1 MNHTSEDHEWA
12 KRARAGEREY
22 QDRYFFFDTYD
33 IPALYE
39 QTCPQVF
46 PTTAP
51 GNFTWLDDIKKHV
64 MTTFYSV
71 SVGSELP
78 QSYCTDEMIFNML
91 YLANQGVDIVRL
103 DAVPYIWKQLG
114 TNCRNLPQVHT
125 IVRMMRMICEIVCP
139 GVLLLGEVVMA
150 PEKVVPYF
158 GTVDKPECHLLYNVT
173 TMASTWHTVA
183 TRDVSL
189 LRRQLDI
196 VPDFPETMYSRIICA
211 ATTISA
217 GDWTMISC
225 GTSNRGSSP
234 QEIPERFPYRKI
246 SGIFRARRTV

>member
-1 MNHTSEDHEWA
+1 
-12 KRARAGEREY
+12 
-22 QDRYFFFDTYD
+22 
-33 IPALYE
+33 
-39 QTCPQVF
+39 
-46 PTTAP
+46 
-51 GNFTWLDDIKKHV
+51 
-64 MTTFYSV
+64 
-71 SVGSELP
+71 
-78 QSYCTDEMIFNML
+78 ML

-189 LRRQLDI
+189 LRRQLGYRGRTSQRI
-196 VPDFPETMYSRIICA
+196 CIPELSPLPRRHRLGTGLRFPAEL
-211 ATTISA
+211 
-217 GDWTMISC
+217 W
-225 GTSNRGSSP
+225 NRGSS
-234 QEIPERFPYRKI
+234 
-246 SGIFRARRTV
+246 RTRNT